1 MSWNP
6 PNPYTEFDD
15 DDYTA
20 GFHGWAERVGYLL
33 ENTITS
39 ININQDPAIIPVMD
53 ACHHIIQTNIR
64 AQNTNPES
72 PQHFMNLLGATFADD
87 LHEAIEHAIRYAP
100 EAYLKLLGISDG
112 ADLLNFFRE
121 AALTYPAAEQESA

>member
-39 ININQDPAIIPVMD
+39 ISINQDPA
-53 ACHHIIQTNIR
+53 
-64 AQNTNPES
+64 
-72 PQHFMNLLGATFADD
+72 
-87 LHEAIEHAIRYAP
+87 
-100 EAYLKLLGISDG
+100 
-112 ADLLNFFRE
+112 
-121 AALTYPAAEQESA
+121 